1 MAVIPQL
8 RSADLLRQIL
18 RISLQMSGD
27 QADPEC
33 QAGLETEGAGWSG
46 MGIYQNH
53 RKTTA
58 QVMMAHPFEDWREI
72 VYVFTPEHWFRRTNG
87 PIITIDL
94 VLLG

>member
-1 MAVIPQL
+1 
-8 RSADLLRQIL
+8 
-18 RISLQMSGD
+18 
-27 QADPEC
+27 
-33 QAGLETEGAGWSG
+33 

>member
-33 QAGLETEGAGWSG
+33 QAGLETEGAG
-46 MGIYQNH
+46 
-53 RKTTA
+53 
-58 QVMMAHPFEDWREI
+58 
-72 VYVFTPEHWFRRTNG
+72 
-87 PIITIDL
+87 
-94 VLLG
+94 